1 MHELQLQRTNVS
13 ITYET
18 NRSACEEDER
28 SEILRFTGAEMAS
41 TTPTMTTNVARFW
54 TARMLVHMCAVL
66 FSTPTHI
73 CEQKWKEKK
82 KRCGKKS
89 LRERKIQNLHAWNSQ
104 HVIFPATNDELF
116 ERIQFAE
123 NGKIKSDDDGVGVT
137 VDIVV
142 TNPRMMVLNLLRL
155 FGGKRK
161 TEGKRN

>member
-1 MHELQLQRTNVS
+1 MRRRRTEWNFTFYRCRNG
-13 ITYET
+13 INDTDDD
-18 NRSACEEDER
+18 DER
-28 SEILRFTGAEMAS
+28 CPILNRTY
-41 TTPTMTTNVARFW
+41 ARSY
-54 TARMLVHMCAVL
+54 VCCAL
-66 FSTPTHI
+66 LDTHSHLRTKI
-73 CEQKWKEKK
+73 KRKK
-82 KRCGKKS
+82 NRCGKKS